1 MQRQLPLPCQY
12 KLNNKLFYMKKII
25 IIALLVLATASCKK
39 TTYGLP
45 SPSPRQL
52 ILGSWTLKNFE
63 TKQFKKDILIK
74 DTIINAVNKSSL
86 DFMSNDS
93 VRTTPSIGVPTTSNY
108 GLTDNQVLLIGDAQ
122 FYIIT
127 LNAKQ
132 LSYLFSATF
141 SNDTTAQAIFTYTK
155 N

>member
-1 MQRQLPLPCQY
+1 
-12 KLNNKLFYMKKII
+12 MKKII

-63 TKQFKKDILIK
+63 MKQFKKDILIK
-74 DTIINAVNKSSL
+74 DSVINAVDKPSL

-93 VRTTPSIGVPTTSNY
+93 VTTTTSIGLPTTSNY
-108 GLTDNQVLLIGDAQ
+108 GLIGNQVLLIGDAQ
-122 FYIIT
+122 FHIIT

-132 LSYLFSATF
+132 LSYLVNTTLSK
-141 SNDTTAQAIFTYTK
+141 DTMTQNIATYTK

>member
-1 MQRQLPLPCQY
+1 
-12 KLNNKLFYMKKII
+12 MKKITVI
-25 IIALLVLATASCKK
+25 SLLVLATASCKK

-63 TKQFKKDILIK
+63 MKQFKKDILIK
-74 DTIINAVNKSSL
+74 DSVINAVDKPSL

-93 VRTTPSIGVPTTSNY
+93 VTTTTSIGLPTTSNY
-108 GLTDNQVLLIGDAQ
+108 GLIGNQVLLMGDAQ
-122 FYIIT
+122 FHIIT

-132 LSYLFSATF
+132 LSYLVNTTLSK
-141 SNDTTAQAIFTYTK
+141 DTMTQNIATYTK

>member
-1 MQRQLPLPCQY
+1 
-12 KLNNKLFYMKKII
+12 MKKITVI
-25 IIALLVLATASCKK
+25 SLLVLATASCKK

-45 SPSPRQL
+45 PPSPRQL

-63 TKQFKKDILIK
+63 MKQFKKDILIK
-74 DTIINAVNKSSL
+74 DSVINAVDKPSL

-93 VRTTPSIGVPTTSNY
+93 VTTTTSIGLPTTSNY
-108 GLTDNQVLLIGDAQ
+108 GLIGNQVLLMGDAQ
-122 FYIIT
+122 FHIIT

-132 LSYLFSATF
+132 LSYLVNTTLSK
-141 SNDTTAQAIFTYTK
+141 DTMTQNIATYTK

>member
-1 MQRQLPLPCQY
+1 
-12 KLNNKLFYMKKII
+12 MKKII

-74 DTIINAVNKSSL
+74 DSVINAVDKPSL

-93 VRTTPSIGVPTTSNY
+93 VTTTTSVGLPTTSNY
-108 GLTDNQVLLIGDAQ
+108 GLIGNQVLLMGDAQ
-122 FYIIT
+122 FHIIT